1 MRNIDDDM
9 GTIDELSVEL
19 REKYPQLTIRRDGSY
34 GGEVLL
40 IYEGDKSIAGLHQ
53 ASLNQDGTRGKVRLD
68 LLNSK
73 PEQFP
78 TFARAKKRLKD
89 WLAKQFPS

>member
-9 GTIDELSVEL
+9 GTIDELSNEL

-40 IYEGDKSIAGLHQ
+40 IYDGDESIAGLYQ
-53 ASLNQDGTRGKVRLD
+53 ASLNQDGTRGKVT
-68 LLNSK
+68 LNLSSSK

-89 WLAKQFPS
+89 WLKNQFSS